1 MRLAPEGK
9 AIWGSAA
16 ALGAASLVFAI
27 VISNS
32 ASLWIGVCGCLPSIW
47 AGLVFR
53 DPRRSPPDIHGAV
66 VAPADG
72 QIIEITSIPAQVEE
86 AGGDRRK
93 ISIFMSLL
101 SVHVNRVPIGG
112 VIRSLQYH
120 RGRFLTAFHP
130 KASLQNEQ
138 QWIGLESPYGLI
150 DCVQVAGWL
159 TRRIVCHLKEGQ
171 GVATGQRFG
180 IIIFGSRLDLYLP
193 KNFTLNVIVGQK
205 VRAGETILGLLHHE
219 TD

>member
-1 MRLAPEGK
+1 MHLAPEGK

-16 ALGAASLVFAI
+16 VLGAASLIFAI
-27 VISNS
+27 GISNS
-32 ASLWIGVCGCLPSIW
+32 ASLWIGVCGCLPGVL

-53 DPRRSPPDIHGAV
+53 DPQRSPPDTPGAV

-72 QIIEITSIPAQVEE
+72 KIIEITTIPAQVEE
-86 AGGDRRK
+86 TGDRCK

-101 SVHVNRVPIGG
+101 NVHVNRVPIGG
-112 VIRSLQYH
+112 VIRSLHYC
-120 RGRFLTAFHP
+120 RGRFLTAFYL

-138 QWIGLESPYGLI
+138 QWIGIESPCGLV

-171 GVATGQRFG
+171 EVATGQRFG
-180 IIIFGSRLDLYLP
+180 MIIFGSRLDLYLP
-193 KNFTLNVIVGQK
+193 ENFTLNVIVGQK
-205 VRAGETILGLLHHE
+205 VRAGETTLGLLHE
-219 TD
+219 TN